1 MMGWEGRNMDGRER
15 EKKKEERRVRRREM
29 EKKIGARERV

>member
-1 MMGWEGRNMDGRER
+1 MMGWEGRNMDGREK

-29 EKKIGARERV
+29 KKKIGARERV

>member
-29 EKKIGARERV
+29 KKKIGARERV